1 MGRVRNQAES
11 TLDLS
16 SIGAAGTCEHG
27 ASRMTLEQ
35 RHAKEVFELLNVV
48 ADGGRSDTQLFGPPR
63 EASVTRG
70 RFKREK
76 SLEGR

>member
-1 MGRVRNQAES
+1 
-11 TLDLS
+11 
-16 SIGAAGTCEHG
+16 
-27 ASRMTLEQ
+27 MTLEQ